1 MGSASQPRPCRLSV
15 HLLTAAMP
23 ASKKAAKKAKKSGS
37 NVFDAFTQKQI
48 AEFKEGFQIMDA
60 DKDGI
65 ISKSDLANTFTEIGR
80 EVDEG
85 LLDEML
91 GDAPGPINFTT
102 LLHMFSSRS
111 SGESDD
117 DDVVMASIRAFEK
130 NAGQI
135 EADSFRTMLMSFGDK
150 FTAAEA
156 EEAFQMFGLS
166 EDGQFLDSN
175 AIIGMLCAGS
185 AKDEPAE

>member
-1 MGSASQPRPCRLSV
+1 MDRDRDGTIGKEDLRG
-15 HLLTAAMP
+15 T
-23 ASKKAAKKAKKSGS
+23 
-37 NVFDAFTQKQI
+37 FD
-48 AEFKEGFQIMDA
+48 
-60 DKDGI
+60 
-65 ISKSDLANTFTEIGR
+65 EIGR
-80 EVDEG
+80 MVSDAD
-85 LLDEML
+85 LDGML
-91 GDAPGPINFTT
+91 ADAPGPINFTT
-102 LLHMFSSRS
+102 LLHMFASRS

-117 DDVVMASIRAFEK
+117 DDVVAASIRAFEK
-130 NAGQI
+130 SAGKI